1 MVASEGM
8 YGRFTADVYP
18 ADYAAYQRLPTAL
31 HEVARF
37 DDSGPTIRIFA
48 VP

>member
-1 MVASEGM
+1 MASEGM
-8 YGRFTADVYP
+8 YGRFTVDAYP
-18 ADYAAYQRLPTAL
+18 VDYLAYQRLFTSL

-37 DDSGPTIRIFA
+37 NNNGPTIRIFT